1 MANKKKDSGP
11 PPSPTTIEDTLAEEL
26 DQVWRMLKEAAEQ
39 QKMGME
45 AVKPMR
51 LLLIRVFG
59 QLLRLQEKIDAAYG
73 GQPFDYRYAPM
84 SPMNLWRAESFIA
97 AHHRVH
103 RWLFRAMT
111 LWCLSAGMRWSCGNT
126 RCASARRHG
135 RGRRRTRRRPNV
147 QTAQ

>member
-84 SPMNLWRAESFIA
+84 SPMNFMACRIVHCGTSPSPSLVIPSHDSVVFI
-97 AHHRVH
+97 RGNEMV
-103 RWLFRAMT
+103 
-111 LWCLSAGMRWSCGNT
+111 MR
-126 RCASARRHG
+126 
-135 RGRRRTRRRPNV
+135 
-147 QTAQ
+147 